1 MIRQEAKAID
11 RGIWTKR
18 FIIAAIVQGAIV
30 AALTVFL
37 VLSQASI
44 LKPEISRV
52 IAAGGAG
59 TWFTFGYIMYI
70 IVGVM
75 GVAVSAL
82 FYHYLEVMMRKRFR
96 RSTNVLAWIHIIL
109 MNVGTAG
116 AMGMMMYAGY
126 LGGAA
131 MLPTSVG
138 GMGFDAAQAHTI
150 LAPFAEP
157 ISAAILVLA
166 IGVIAGGIGFL
177 MTFRDGNIVVTSEIK
192 REKEAGV
199 A

>member
-1 MIRQEAKAID
+1 MIRQDAKVTD
-11 RGIWTKR
+11 KGIWTKR

-30 AALTVFL
+30 AAFTVFL
-37 VLSQASI
+37 VLSPASI

-52 IAAGGAG
+52 IAGGGAG

-70 IVGVM
+70 IVGVI

-82 FYHYLEVMMRKRFR
+82 FYHYLEVIMGKRFR
-96 RSTNVLAWIHIIL
+96 KSANVLGWIHITL

-138 GMGFDAAQAHTI
+138 GMGFDAAQAHKI
-150 LAPFAEP
+150 LAPFVEP

-166 IGVIAGGIGFL
+166 IGVIGGGIGFL
-177 MTFRDGNIVVTSEIK
+177 MTFRNGNKSATSELRQE
-192 REKEAGV
+192 RE
-199 A
+199 